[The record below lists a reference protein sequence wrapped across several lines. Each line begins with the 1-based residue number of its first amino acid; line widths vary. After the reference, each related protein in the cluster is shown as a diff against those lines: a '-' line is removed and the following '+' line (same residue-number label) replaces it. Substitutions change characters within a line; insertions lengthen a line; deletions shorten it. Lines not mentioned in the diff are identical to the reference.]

1 MQIHDQMQA
10 ATHYALQGLAER
22 SEVRAHNVA
31 NLNTPGFRAERV
43 DFESTLRA
51 ALDRGDATAAAEPAR
66 TVDPNL
72 PGPHG
77 NTASLESEMTGMM
90 KDNLTREAMVNA
102 YNWKTTLLRNAITSR

>member
-22 SEVRAHNVA
+22 SDVRAHNVA

-51 ALDRGDATAAAEPAR
+51 ALVRGDAARAAAPIHA
-66 TVDPNL
+66 VDPNL

-90 KDNLTREAMVNA
+90 KDNLTRDAMVNA